1 MTFKGQIVEP
11 ELKKRSD
18 VAVADT
24 WDLSQLC
31 ASDEVWRK
39 DFDDWKLFA
48 EKIVSYR
55 GKLADVETLVE
66 FLKYEEELDRKGER
80 LGTYAFLKSTED
92 LADSTYQE
100 MKSEFYLIAN
110 KVAEESSFVRPELL
124 GFSSEKWDELM
135 NDERLSPWKL
145 KLERILRFK
154 PYSLS
159 DKEERILA
167 SVGDVADAPSKA
179 FRLLNDAE
187 TKFKPTKDESGNE
200 APLTLETLQLFLH
213 SSKRSVRQ
221 EAFENLY
228 QEYEARQNTF
238 AALLEGSIRKDVF
251 YAKARGFSSV
261 LQASMFTEEIPEQVY
276 KNLLEGVRGAL
287 PALYRYYELRRKLLK
302 LDNIHFYDVYVPVV
316 SDVKVDYTWN
326 SAVELIGKALAPLGE
341 EYVSTLTKGLTTD
354 RWVDRYENLNKE
366 SGAFSCPGYDS
377 PPYILTNFKSSTIE
391 SVFTLAHEGGHSM
404 HSWYSAKNQPYRYYD
419 YVIFLA
425 EIASTFNEQL
435 LARYLLKNAG
445 DDKMRAWIINREL
458 DSIRTTIFRQTMF
471 SEFEFRVH
479 ELAEANQPLSASI
492 FRRVYREILDQYFGP
507 DFVVDDLLELECL
520 RIPHFYRG
528 YYVYKYATGLS
539 AAISLADRVLDGG
552 VSERDAY
559 LGFLKSGASAKPLEI
574 LNGAGVDMEKK
585 DAIQAAMKRFEKL
598 TEELDS
604 LLS

>member
-1 MTFKGQIVEP
+1 MEP

-24 WDLSQLC
+24 WALSQLC

-187 TKFKPTKDESGNE
+187 PKFKPTKDESGNE

-316 SDVKVDYTWN
+316 SDIKVDYTWN

>member
-1 MTFKGQIVEP
+1 MEP

-179 FRLLNDAE
+179 
-187 TKFKPTKDESGNE
+187 
-200 APLTLETLQLFLH
+200 
-213 SSKRSVRQ
+213 
-221 EAFENLY
+221 
-228 QEYEARQNTF
+228 
-238 AALLEGSIRKDVF
+238 
-251 YAKARGFSSV
+251 
-261 LQASMFTEEIPEQVY
+261 
-276 KNLLEGVRGAL
+276 
-287 PALYRYYELRRKLLK
+287 
-302 LDNIHFYDVYVPVV
+302 
-316 SDVKVDYTWN
+316 
-326 SAVELIGKALAPLGE
+326 
-341 EYVSTLTKGLTTD
+341 
-354 RWVDRYENLNKE
+354 
-366 SGAFSCPGYDS
+366 
-377 PPYILTNFKSSTIE
+377 
-391 SVFTLAHEGGHSM
+391 
-404 HSWYSAKNQPYRYYD
+404 
-419 YVIFLA
+419 
-425 EIASTFNEQL
+425 
-435 LARYLLKNAG
+435 
-445 DDKMRAWIINREL
+445 
-458 DSIRTTIFRQTMF
+458 
-471 SEFEFRVH
+471 
-479 ELAEANQPLSASI
+479 
-492 FRRVYREILDQYFGP
+492 
-507 DFVVDDLLELECL
+507 
-520 RIPHFYRG
+520 
-528 YYVYKYATGLS
+528 
-539 AAISLADRVLDGG
+539 
-552 VSERDAY
+552 
-559 LGFLKSGASAKPLEI
+559 
-574 LNGAGVDMEKK
+574 
-585 DAIQAAMKRFEKL
+585 
-598 TEELDS
+598 
-604 LLS
+604 